1 MCNHLLVFNS
11 HLFMLMPPYI
21 YIYQQMYL
29 LLRVNK
35 KIKIKENVVFVYVSL
50 INIMF
55 FVALNTVYA
64 SINVFF
70 LWLLI
75 VKKNKFSTC
84 TGQRTHFWCFWWKI
98 YTRKVTGMQT
108 KWNENY
114 VQPVIWKWSTR
125 QDFTW
130 QNTLLVQL
138 FSRFLRWYGTSVH
151 TNVD

>member
-1 MCNHLLVFNS
+1 
-11 HLFMLMPPYI
+11 
-21 YIYQQMYL
+21 MYL

-75 VKKNKFSTC
+75 VKKIQYSY
-84 TGQRTHFWCFWWKI
+84 W
-98 YTRKVTGMQT
+98 T
-108 KWNENY
+108 KNTFLMRLMENLHKKGNWNADQME
-114 VQPVIWKWSTR
+114 
-125 QDFTW
+125 
-130 QNTLLVQL
+130 
-138 FSRFLRWYGTSVH
+138 
-151 TNVD
+151 

>member
-1 MCNHLLVFNS
+1 MLNIGCNHLLVFNS

-75 VKKNKFSTC
+75 LKKNKFSTC

-98 YTRKVTGMQT
+98 YTRMVTGMQT

-125 QDFTW
+125 FHMTKYIIS
-130 QNTLLVQL
+130 TIIFPL
-138 FSRFLRWYGTSVH
+138 FKVVWDICPY
-151 TNVD
+151 

>member
-1 MCNHLLVFNS
+1 
-11 HLFMLMPPYI
+11 
-21 YIYQQMYL
+21 MYL

-75 VKKNKFSTC
+75 VKKKKF
-84 TGQRTHFWCFWWKI
+84 HYLYW
-98 YTRKVTGMQT
+98 T
-108 KWNENY
+108 KNTFLMFLMENLHKKGNWNADQME
-114 VQPVIWKWSTR
+114 
-125 QDFTW
+125 
-130 QNTLLVQL
+130 
-138 FSRFLRWYGTSVH
+138 
-151 TNVD
+151 

>member
-1 MCNHLLVFNS
+1 
-11 HLFMLMPPYI
+11 
-21 YIYQQMYL
+21 MYL

-35 KIKIKENVVFVYVSL
+35 KIKIKENVGFVYVSL

-84 TGQRTHFWCFWWKI
+84 TGQRTHF
-98 YTRKVTGMQT
+98 
-108 KWNENY
+108 
-114 VQPVIWKWSTR
+114 
-125 QDFTW
+125 
-130 QNTLLVQL
+130 
-138 FSRFLRWYGTSVH
+138 
-151 TNVD
+151 